1 MRYCFG
7 CEYAG
12 PSSHPRQSL
21 GTILPEHGRKISFP
35 LWRDITRKA
44 IYTPSQK
51 TEKHVL
57 RAEARERNMLW
68 RLIKALVF
76 LSVVGGIGLVIY
88 AYVGPIFFPADF
100 TAPSTEIIAPVP
112 LDPK

>member
-1 MRYCFG
+1 
-7 CEYAG
+7 
-12 PSSHPRQSL
+12 
-21 GTILPEHGRKISFP
+21 
-35 LWRDITRKA
+35 
-44 IYTPSQK
+44 
-51 TEKHVL
+51 
-57 RAEARERNMLW
+57 MLW